1 MTADESD
8 RLYRSLMRLLEWPV
22 LENLEDADQLL
33 HQLIDERKRKRSP
46 QAR

>member
-8 RLYRSLMRLLEWPV
+8 RLYRSLMRLLELPV